1 MTLEKTRN
9 LQLVLHVS
17 VSNLLQKM
25 YKNLIQGEKKKKI
38 KRERDDENKCDVEC
52 VGIILL
58 NIQIE
63 N

>member
-1 MTLEKTRN
+1 
-9 LQLVLHVS
+9 
-17 VSNLLQKM
+17 M
-25 YKNLIQGEKKKKI
+25 YKNLIQEEKEKKI

-63 N
+63 NWKYNARWSNCSF